1 MRVYICCPR
10 RKGGAELHE
19 LDVSEG
25 AVVADALESAGFPR
39 ETTCGIFCE
48 KCTPE
53 TVLKPDDRIDIAVA
67 LALSPM
73 EVRRLRAHRTRSARP
88 SRARVTAA
96 FISSSSLWTKQR
108 PENFSS

>member
-10 RKGGAELHE
+10 RKGGAELQE

-25 AVVADALESAGFPR
+25 AVVADALEATGFPR

-73 EVRRLRAHRTRSARP
+73 EVRRLRAQNKERTAVPRP
-88 SRARVTAA
+88 RHGGIHQLIKPLDETEA
-96 FISSSSLWTKQR
+96 
-108 PENFSS
+108 

>member
-19 LDVSEG
+19 LDV
-25 AVVADALESAGFPR
+25 AGFPR

-73 EVRRLRAHRTRSARP
+73 EVRRLRAQNKERTAVPRP
-88 SRARVTAA
+88 RHGGIHQLIKPLDETEA
-96 FISSSSLWTKQR
+96 
-108 PENFSS
+108 

>member
-53 TVLKPDDRIDIAVA
+53 TVLNPDDRIDIAVE
-67 LALSPM
+67 LTLSPM
-73 EVRRLRAHRTRSARP
+73 EVRRLRAQNKERTAVPRP
-88 SRARVTAA
+88 RHGGIHQLIKPLDDTEV
-96 FISSSSLWTKQR
+96 
-108 PENFSS
+108 